1 MHARRVPALFE
12 CVCGGRFACM
22 RVCIICVL
30 GAFTG
35 QRRASGP
42 GILGVCKRPLQ
53 PTLQP
58 PPHLIFKGSKK
69 IKTQGKTICFS
80 IHRQCFRN

>member
-1 MHARRVPALFE
+1 MR
-12 CVCGGRFACM
+12 VCGGVRM

-35 QRRASGP
+35 QKRCPAA
-42 GILGVCKRPLQ
+42 GILDVCKRPLQ

-58 PPHLIFKGSKK
+58 PPHLIFKGSKI
-69 IKTQGKTICFS
+69 IKAQGKRPLALALPVF
-80 IHRQCFRN
+80 

>member
-1 MHARRVPALFE
+1 
-12 CVCGGRFACM
+12 M

-35 QRRASGP
+35 QKRE
-42 GILGVCKRPLQ
+42 GIRCPAAGIMDVCKCPLQ

-58 PPHLIFKGSKK
+58 PPHLIFKGSKI
-69 IKTQGKTICFS
+69 IKAQGKRPFALAS
-80 IHRQCFRN
+80 PVF